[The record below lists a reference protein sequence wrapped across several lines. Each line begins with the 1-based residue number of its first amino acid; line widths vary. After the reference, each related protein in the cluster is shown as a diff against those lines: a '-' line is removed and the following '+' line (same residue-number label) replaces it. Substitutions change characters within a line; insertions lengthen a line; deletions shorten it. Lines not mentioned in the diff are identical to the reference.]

1 MNSSKKLIRHK
12 ALKKVLQDNPFCTD
26 EQLAQMLNVS
36 IQTIRLDRVALGIPE
51 LRART
56 RSMAEE
62 AKTKVRAIDKKDIVG
77 DLLDLELNHTG
88 ISALK
93 VTNDMVLERS
103 GVTRGYYMF
112 AMANSLALAVVD
124 AEFALTAVGNVKYKT
139 PVKAG
144 VTLIAKAIV
153 THHRQNR
160 FYIYVSIK
168 NDNEE
173 VFRAKFII
181 VSMDEE
187 NRESA
192 MKALDVKE
200 EGFNA

>member
-1 MNSSKKLIRHK
+1 MNSSKKILRHK

-26 EQLAQMLNVS
+26 EQLAQLLNVS

-56 RSMAEE
+56 RSMAEQ

-103 GVTRGYYMF
+103 GITRGYYMF

-124 AEFALTAVGNVKYKT
+124 ADVALTAVGNVKYKT
-139 PVKAG
+139 PVSAG

-153 THHRQNR
+153 THHRLNR
-160 FYIYVSIK
+160 YYIYVSIK

-181 VSMDEE
+181 VSMDDQKDDSVKE
-187 NRESA
+187 
-192 MKALDVKE
+192 ALDVKE
-200 EGFNA
+200 DDK